1 MSNEKQLKK
10 TYWDYKSEIF
20 IYLACCASLFHLYN
34 LGISMMNMWQY
45 RLLHVCFAAILV
57 FFSQP
62 LLKKEKHKVLDE
74 VLNYLCIAVVILV
87 AAYII
92 INRTRLEMYMSFAAT
107 KMDAFICVLGVL
119 MVLEFTR
126 RANGAA
132 MPILALVF
140 VAYAML
146 GHYIPGLL
154 GHGGYSL
161 QRIATYLF
169 SVDGIFGTSVGTS
182 ATYVILFVIF
192 GSVLEGTGGGRLFID
207 AAIRGLGMFRG
218 GPAKAAVVSSAL
230 MGMISGS
237 SAANVVTT
245 GAFTIPLMKEV
256 GYRKDFAGSVE
267 AVASTGGQIMPPIM
281 GAGAFLMAEAL
292 GVPYMEVAKAAV
304 IPAIMYFGS
313 VFISVDLEAV
323 KTGLRGMKKEELPNL
338 KATFATYGLLMIPL
352 VTLISMLVF
361 TNYSVIRACL
371 VCTLM
376 CLVLALVRK
385 GTRYNVRGFI
395 EIMAGGMKDSLGVIA
410 ACACAGIVVGILT
423 MTGLGNK
430 LVTVILQVA
439 NGHLILAL
447 FLVMIVTII
456 LGMGLPTTASYIVC
470 SSVVV
475 PALIK
480 MGLEPLPAHM
490 FVFYFACLSAVT
502 PPVAIAAYAAAGI
515 SGGDVNKTGW
525 TAFRLALVAFIIPYM
540 FVYSNALLMMGDG
553 LTVVRSL
560 LTACVGVY
568 LFSSGM
574 SGWYVH
580 RTSWVIRVALLVASL
595 LLIDQGAITDV
606 IGFAMAVVI
615 WLFQKFMDKGKND
628 EAFRAKMANINSEER
643 KKDEEEKAKEHHL
656 Q

>member
-1 MSNEKQLKK
+1 
-10 TYWDYKSEIF
+10 
-20 IYLACCASLFHLYN
+20 
-34 LGISMMNMWQY
+34 
-45 RLLHVCFAAILV
+45 
-57 FFSQP
+57 
-62 LLKKEKHKVLDE
+62 
-74 VLNYLCIAVVILV
+74 
-87 AAYII
+87 
-92 INRTRLEMYMSFAAT
+92 
-107 KMDAFICVLGVL
+107 
-119 MVLEFTR
+119 
-126 RANGAA
+126 
-132 MPILALVF
+132 
-140 VAYAML
+140 
-146 GHYIPGLL
+146 
-154 GHGGYSL
+154 
-161 QRIATYLF
+161 
-169 SVDGIFGTSVGTS
+169 
-182 ATYVILFVIF
+182 
-192 GSVLEGTGGGRLFID
+192 
-207 AAIRGLGMFRG
+207 
-218 GPAKAAVVSSAL
+218 
-230 MGMISGS
+230 
-237 SAANVVTT
+237 
-245 GAFTIPLMKEV
+245 
-256 GYRKDFAGSVE
+256 
-267 AVASTGGQIMPPIM
+267 
-281 GAGAFLMAEAL
+281 
-292 GVPYMEVAKAAV
+292 
-304 IPAIMYFGS
+304 
-313 VFISVDLEAV
+313 
-323 KTGLRGMKKEELPNL
+323 
-338 KATFATYGLLMIPL
+338 
-352 VTLISMLVF
+352 MLVF

-580 RTSWVIRVALLVASL
+580 RTNWVVRIALVVTSL
-595 LLIDQGAITDV
+595 LLIDQGAVTDV
-606 IGFAMAVVI
+606 IGLALAVAL
-615 WLFQKFMDKGKND
+615 WLFQKFVDKGKND

>member
-1 MSNEKQLKK
+1 
-10 TYWDYKSEIF
+10 
-20 IYLACCASLFHLYN
+20 
-34 LGISMMNMWQY
+34 
-45 RLLHVCFAAILV
+45 
-57 FFSQP
+57 
-62 LLKKEKHKVLDE
+62 
-74 VLNYLCIAVVILV
+74 
-87 AAYII
+87 
-92 INRTRLEMYMSFAAT
+92 
-107 KMDAFICVLGVL
+107 
-119 MVLEFTR
+119 
-126 RANGAA
+126 
-132 MPILALVF
+132 
-140 VAYAML
+140 
-146 GHYIPGLL
+146 
-154 GHGGYSL
+154 
-161 QRIATYLF
+161 
-169 SVDGIFGTSVGTS
+169 
-182 ATYVILFVIF
+182 
-192 GSVLEGTGGGRLFID
+192 
-207 AAIRGLGMFRG
+207 
-218 GPAKAAVVSSAL
+218 
-230 MGMISGS
+230 
-237 SAANVVTT
+237 
-245 GAFTIPLMKEV
+245 
-256 GYRKDFAGSVE
+256 
-267 AVASTGGQIMPPIM
+267 MPPIM

-580 RTSWVIRVALLVASL
+580 RTNWVVRIALVVTSL
-595 LLIDQGAITDV
+595 LLIDQGAVTDV
-606 IGFAMAVVI
+606 IGLALAVAL
-615 WLFQKFMDKGKND
+615 WLFQKFVDKGKND